1 VKYMFVF
8 PQKQT
13 YVRRLLEKRYLK
25 LNGEFLW

>member
-1 VKYMFVF
+1 MFVF

-25 LNGEFLW
+25 LNGEFLWWL